1 MGSTTTSSKGKILI
15 VDDTPDNLR
24 LLSEMLS
31 NQGYSVRSA
40 ISGTAAFMAINTK
53 CPDLI
58 LLDINMPQ
66 LDGYQVCQQIKC
78 QESTRDIPILFLSAN
93 HEVIDKVKAFQV
105 GGLDYITKPFQVE
118 EVLARVDTHL
128 TLSRTQKELSQA
140 RVDALRALQQEK
152 ELNRLKSEFIA
163 LVTHDFHT
171 PLVSIQGFISL
182 LRQGCPNLPVA
193 TQERYFNKMD
203 ASVEHLMYLLEQ
215 VLLIGKSESG
225 KLQSYPTQFNFKDL
239 CQEIIESLQ
248 LQNTHRLIHF
258 SYLGDDN
265 PVELDPALI
274 RQILLNLLTN
284 AVKYS
289 PNDRPIYFRVE
300 LENSTLTLKVE
311 DQGIGIPV
319 EEQAHLFELFHRCS
333 NATSIRGSGLGLA
346 VVKTCIEALNG
357 QIHINSQVDQG
368 TIVTAR
374 IPLERPTF

>member
-1 MGSTTTSSKGKILI
+1 MDSSATRAKGKILI

-66 LDGYQVCQQIKC
+66 LDGYQVCQRIKS

-93 HEVIDKVKAFQV
+93 HEAIDKVKAFQV

-118 EVLARVDTHL
+118 EVLARIDTHL
-128 TLSRTQKELSQA
+128 TLSRVQKELSQA
-140 RVDALRALQQEK
+140 RIDALRALEQEK

-171 PLVSIQGFISL
+171 PLVSIQGFVSL
-182 LRQGCPNLPVA
+182 LRQNCPNLPIT
-193 TQERYFNKMD
+193 TQERYFNKID

-225 KLQSYPTQFNFKDL
+225 KLQSYPTRFNLKTL
-239 CQEIIESLQ
+239 CQEMIESLQ
-248 LQNTHRLIHF
+248 LQNTHRLIDF
-258 SYLGDDN
+258 SYLGADDTI
-265 PVELDPALI
+265 ELDPALI

-289 PNDRPIYFRVE
+289 PNDRPIQLRVQQE
-300 LENSTLTLKVE
+300 HSAITLEVE
-311 DQGIGIPV
+311 DQGIGIPLD
-319 EEQAHLFELFHRCS
+319 EQAHLFELFHRCS
-333 NATSIRGSGLGLA
+333 NAQSIRGSGLGLA
-346 VVKTCIEALNG
+346 VVKTCLKALNG
-357 QIHINSQVDQG
+357 QIQINSQLGQG
-368 TIVTAR
+368 TIVTTK
-374 IPLERPTF
+374 IPLELPIF